1 MALSCLRKNKAIPP
15 LRTSR
20 VLRDIREGRQ
30 ATCVK
35 INITHPNVVELAGL
49 AGASAVWLCNE
60 HGRGLSKD
68 LALAGANL
76 VIASRT
82 LTSCENVA
90 AEIRADGFTATAEQR
105 DQGDEASIISL
116 RDRLS
121 EKFGRVDG

>member
-60 HGRGLSKD
+60 HGRVLSKD
-68 LALAGANL
+68 LASAGANL

-90 AEIRADGFTATAEQR
+90 AEIRADGFTATAEQF

-121 EKFGRVDG
+121 EKFDRVDG

>member
-35 INITHPNVVELAGL
+35 INITHPNVVEL

>member
-1 MALSCLRKNKAIPP
+1 MLERFNLKNKVI
-15 LRTSR
+15 L
-20 VLRDIREGRQ
+20 
-30 ATCVK
+30 
-35 INITHPNVVELAGL
+35 LAGG
-49 AGASAVWLCNE
+49 AGLS
-60 HGRGLSKD
+60 GRGLSKD
-68 LALAGANL
+68 LASAGANL